1 MDGTESSYRQLAA
14 SDGVTHLLDDF
25 LAEFRK
31 YEDPI

>member
-14 SDGVTHLLDDF
+14 TDGVAYLPDAF

-31 YEDPI
+31 YEDLI